1 MKKRWLS
8 LVSLMLTLLILFSTT
23 AACRAVYSATSYMAI
38 IPKVLQ
44 SGLTQQLSV
53 TLLNGDHLA
62 TGDVEVKLRKDG
74 KTVASAKQRIY
85 GKDIVD
91 LTLPELASGDYE
103 IGISGPGFDKKASV
117 KVESAS
123 LVFLETDKP
132 IYKPGQTIHISA
144 VSLNGDLKPV
154 SQKLNLEALDA
165 KGIKIFKQEITTD
178 DYGMAA
184 LDLPLSEEPNLGT
197 WKLSAEGTDGAKTQ
211 LDVTVDTYVLPKYE
225 VKVTLPKDWFLA
237 GDKITGKVE
246 GIYSYGRP
254 VQGEVEIVAQRYVGT
269 WQEYARFTK
278 DIDGSAE
285 FELPAVG
292 YVAGV
297 PANGGLGNVNLE
309 FTVREQSTGYEETT
323 TKLLT
328 IASSPVV
335 LQLIPDSV
343 SFKPGLPLNVLL
355 LSQDP
360 GGKPVASSVNID
372 ITYLNSDYTQAGHET
387 RKIDTGSKGMAV
399 MALTP
404 PGNAV
409 GLTISASSG
418 SAYASQNLLAAYSPS
433 GSFIHVAQTG
443 DSTLAVGSTAR
454 FHISATQEATNLY
467 YEVVARGRVVFS
479 DYTPNRDI
487 ALPVT
492 PAMSPSATLL
502 VYQILPNSEVAAD
515 YIPFDVTA
523 EYPQDVSATFS
534 KNEAAPGDSVDL
546 TIKTENQSHVIVTA
560 VDKSVFILAE
570 NRLNLAQVFAE
581 LEKLYMD
588 PQSEL
593 HEVTLYPSITT
604 KGASDTFDDAGVMV
618 LSDNDIP
625 SGKQYQEPQ
634 RRGGMVPPFFGD
646 AKVENGAVPPV
657 TVAQIVPAPTITVT
671 SAPQASGA
679 DNLAEVQR
687 IRQFFPETWLW
698 QTVTTDASG
707 KATLKLTVPDS
718 ITTWM
723 LRAVAIS
730 QDKGLGVAE
739 TSLTAFQP
747 FFLKLDLPYA
757 AIRGEEFPVKVAVY
771 NYLDEP
777 QSVVVSLD
785 KAGWFDVLG
794 DTQQTVQIAA
804 GEVGSATFTI
814 RPKGLG
820 FNDFKVSA
828 RSTQYADAVIQS
840 LLIQPEGVPR
850 EFVENLVL
858 AEGSAKTLDTAIP
871 ADAVADSGKVYLTL
885 TGSYLTQ
892 TLSGLENLLQMP
904 YGCGEQNMLNFA
916 PDVYIAKYLK
926 ESGQL
931 KPEVMAKAELLM
943 VTGYQRE
950 LTYRR
955 TDGSF
960 SAFGMQDQSGS
971 LWLTAF
977 VLKSF
982 SQAKGLVYIDQSV
995 LDAAQSW
1002 ITKTQKADG
1011 SFEAVGFVHHQ
1022 EMLGGMSGKDALTA
1036 YVAIALMEAGEK
1048 SASSKAVSYLESKLN
1063 GMTDAYTLALTS
1075 YALEMAGSAKKDEA
1089 HQALMAQAKEGENGL
1104 YWGSQST
1111 PPPATTTAVPGM
1123 MAPFMPTQVQ
1133 STAVIETTA
1142 YAMLALTRHGD
1153 NLNAGRAGK
1162 WLISQRNA
1170 YGGFGSTQDTVVGL
1184 QALSAYATGL
1194 RADVD
1199 LTVSVK
1205 GAGIDKQI
1213 RITAANFDVLQTVE
1227 LPAGQS
1233 VTVTARGKGEVMAQ
1247 VVRRYNI
1254 PAPDDPTPVIKIDVK
1269 YDATEVA
1276 VNDLVNVLV
1285 DLSFNPPQQV
1295 ESGMLVVDISI
1306 PTGFAADTASIDAL
1320 MKSQPLFKRYD
1331 ISGRKVIFYIDGLKA
1346 GAKLNFSFK
1355 VKALYPV
1362 KAKGTA
1368 SQAYAYYQP
1377 EYKGESLSQDI
1388 TVK

>member
-1 MKKRWLS
+1 MKKRWLFP
-8 LVSLMLTLLILFSTT
+8 VSLALTLLMLFP
-23 AACRAVYSATSYMAI
+23 AFPACRAVYNATGYMAI
-38 IPKVLQ
+38 IPRVLQ
-44 SGLTQQLSV
+44 SGLTQQLSIA
-53 TLLNGDHLA
+53 LLNGNHLA
-62 TGDVEVKLRKDG
+62 SGDVEVALVKDG
-74 KTVASAKQRIY
+74 KTVASAREHIY
-85 GKDIVD
+85 GKDIVE
-91 LTLPELASGDYE
+91 LKLPQLASGDYE
-103 IGISGPGFDKKASV
+103 IRVKGPGFDKKSAV
-117 KVESAS
+117 QVESSS

-144 VSLNGDLKPV
+144 VSLNGDLRPA
-154 SQKLNLEALDA
+154 SQKLNLEVLDA
-165 KGIKIFKQEITTD
+165 KGIKIFKQELVTD
-178 DYGMAA
+178 DYGMAT
-184 LDLPLSEEPNLGT
+184 LDLPLSAEPNLGT
-197 WKLSAEGTDGAKTQ
+197 WKLSAEGADGAKTQ
-211 LDVTVDTYVLPKYE
+211 LDVTVDKYVLPKYE
-225 VKVTLPKDWFLA
+225 VKVTLPKEWFLA
-237 GDKITGKVE
+237 SDKISGKVE
-246 GIYSYGRP
+246 GIYSFGKP
-254 VQGEVEIVAQRYVGT
+254 VQGELEIIAQRYVGT

-278 DIDGSAE
+278 DIDGSVE

-297 PANGGLGNVNLE
+297 PASGGLGNVNLK
-309 FTVREQSTGYEETT
+309 FIVREQSTRYEETT

-328 IASSPVV
+328 ISSSSVT
-335 LQLIPDSV
+335 LQIIPDSV

-360 GGKPVASSVNID
+360 GGKPVASPVNVD
-372 ITYLNSDYTQAGHET
+372 ITYLDSEYKQAGHET
-387 RKIDTGSKGMAV
+387 RKIDTGADGMSV
-399 MALTP
+399 MGLTP
-404 PGNAV
+404 PEKAV
-409 GLTISASSG
+409 ALTITASSNN
-418 SAYASQNLLAAYSPS
+418 AYASQNLLAAYSPS

-443 DSTLAVGSTAR
+443 ASTLAVGATAR
-454 FHISATQEATNLY
+454 FHISATQEATNFY

-479 DYTPNRDI
+479 DYTTNRDI
-487 ALPVT
+487 AFKIT
-492 PAMSPSATLL
+492 PAMSPSAKLL

-523 EYPQDVSATFS
+523 EYPQNVSADFS
-534 KNEAAPGDSVDL
+534 KDEAKPGDDVDL

-588 PQSEL
+588 PQAEL
-593 HEVTLYPSITT
+593 HSVTLYPSITT
-604 KGASDTFDDAGVMV
+604 RGASDTFSDAGVIV
-618 LSDNDIP
+618 LSNNDIP
-625 SGKQYQEPQ
+625 SGKEYKSNM
-634 RRGGMVPPFFGD
+634 RDGGFLPPMFGD
-646 AKVENGAVPPV
+646 GKAENGAAPVV
-657 TVAQIVPAPTITVT
+657 TVTQAAPVPAPTITLPPAPGT
-671 SAPQASGA
+671 SG
-679 DNLAEVQR
+679 LAEVQR

-698 QTVTTDASG
+698 QTVVTDASG

-739 TSLTAFQP
+739 TSLKAFQP
-747 FFLKLDLPYA
+747 FFLKLDLPYS

-771 NYLDEP
+771 NYLDQP
-777 QSVVVSLD
+777 QSVVVNLE
-785 KAGWFDVLG
+785 KAGWFDILG
-794 DTQQTVQIAA
+794 ANEQTLQIAA

-820 FNDFKVSA
+820 FNDLKVSA
-828 RSTQYADAVIQS
+828 RSTQAADAVAQS
-840 LLIQPEGVPR
+840 FLIQPEGVPR
-850 EFVENLVL
+850 EFVENLLL
-858 AEGSAKTLDTAIP
+858 AEGAAKTLDTTIP
-871 ADAVADSGKVYLTL
+871 GDAVADSGKVYLTL

-892 TLSGLENLLQMP
+892 TLQGLESLIQMP

-916 PDVYIAKYLK
+916 PDVYIARYLK

-931 KPEVMAKAELLM
+931 KPEIMAKAELLM
-943 VTGYQRE
+943 ITGYQRE

-960 SAFGMQDQSGS
+960 SAFGMQDQIGS

-977 VLKSF
+977 VMKSF
-982 SQAKGLVYIDQSV
+982 AQAKGLIYIDQTV
-995 LDAAQSW
+995 LDQAQAW
-1002 ITKTQKADG
+1002 ITKQQKADG

-1022 EMLGGMSGKDALTA
+1022 EMLGGMTGKDALTA
-1036 YVAIALMEAGEK
+1036 YVAIALMETGETTA
-1048 SASSKAVSYLESKLN
+1048 SARAVSYLEGKLG
-1063 GMTDAYTLALTS
+1063 GMGDVYTLALTS
-1075 YALEMAGSAKKDEA
+1075 YALEMAGSAKKGDA
-1089 HQALMAQAKEGENGL
+1089 YKALMAQAQEDENGL
-1104 YWGSQST
+1104 HWGSLT
-1111 PPPATTTAVPGM
+1111 PPQPTTPPAGGKVS
-1123 MAPFMPTQVQ
+1123 PFMPTQVNR
-1133 STAVIETTA
+1133 SAVIETTA

-1184 QALSAYATGL
+1184 QALSDYATGL

-1213 RITAANFDVLQTVE
+1213 RITSANFDVLQMIE
-1227 LPAGQS
+1227 LPANTS
-1233 VTVTARGKGEVMAQ
+1233 VTVTAKGKGEVMAQ

-1254 PAPDDPTPVIKIDVK
+1254 PAPDAPDPVIAIDVK
-1269 YDATEVA
+1269 YDATEVE
-1276 VNDLVNVLV
+1276 VDDLVNVLV
-1285 DLSFNPPQQV
+1285 NLSFNPPQEV
-1295 ESGMLVVDISI
+1295 ESGMLVVDISV
-1306 PTGFAADTASIDAL
+1306 PTGFADDTASIDAL

-1331 ISGRKVIFYIDGLKA
+1331 ISGRKVIFYIDNLKS
-1346 GAKLNFSFK
+1346 GAKFNFSFK

-1362 KAKGTA
+1362 KAKGAA

-1377 EYKGESLSQDI
+1377 EFKGESLSQDI